1 MTTINTDEQ
10 VNLVKATIAAVANN
24 KKLLKRMMEWEE
36 VNNDSNYLI
45 MPIVPMV
52 VRHINTDM
60 DNRQE
65 NLLKERREAESK
77 LAHINHAME
86 KLNIGGE

>member
-24 KKLLKRMMEWEE
+24 KKLLKNMMEWKE
-36 VNNDSNYLI
+36 VNNASTHIIMRYL
-45 MPIVPMV
+45 PMV

-77 LAHINHAME
+77 IAHINHAME
-86 KLNIGGE
+86 KLNIGGK